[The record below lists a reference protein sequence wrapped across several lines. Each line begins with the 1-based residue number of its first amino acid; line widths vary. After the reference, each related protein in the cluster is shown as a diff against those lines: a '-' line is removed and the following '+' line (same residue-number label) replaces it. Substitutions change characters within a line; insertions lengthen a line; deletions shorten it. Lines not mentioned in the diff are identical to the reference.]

1 VGDGEQKWPR
11 EQVREQMR
19 EQMIF
24 SEKLNDFVN

>member
-1 VGDGEQKWPR
+1 MGDGEQKWPR

>member
-1 VGDGEQKWPR
+1 VGDGEQKWAR